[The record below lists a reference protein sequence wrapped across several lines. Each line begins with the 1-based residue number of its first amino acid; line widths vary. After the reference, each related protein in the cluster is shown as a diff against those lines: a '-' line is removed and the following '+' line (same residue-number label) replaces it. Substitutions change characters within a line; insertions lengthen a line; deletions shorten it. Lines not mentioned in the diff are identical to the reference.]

1 MDNIARRRFLNRERM
16 RQSMAQLSLEARES
30 LRALRRRQYAE
41 RIARETEEEK
51 KLRKEKMAL
60 KHKQYLAQETP
71 QQKQRRLDR
80 VRRRAQYRRALL
92 REQRKEV
99 KKANQGAKKIADGS
113 NLTVV
118 SSKPRRKQVTPR
130 KSKEATTIFQFDNL
144 ANSNNDSMNSKY
156 QYLFY
161 TFNFVHRRVLY
172 LIYLKGLITSS
183 DSEDCP
189 SLDEIP
195 AFKGIAYC
203 ILSLCVVL

>member
-16 RQSMAQLSLEARES
+16 RQSIAQLSLEARES

-80 VRRRAQYRRALL
+80 VRRRAQIL
-92 REQRKEV
+92 REQRKKV

-144 ANSNNDSMNSKY
+144 ANSNNDSMNS
-156 QYLFY
+156 
-161 TFNFVHRRVLY
+161 
-172 LIYLKGLITSS
+172 
-183 DSEDCP
+183 
-189 SLDEIP
+189 
-195 AFKGIAYC
+195 
-203 ILSLCVVL
+203 

>member
-1 MDNIARRRFLNRERM
+1 MDNIARRRFLNRQRM
-16 RQSMAQLSLEARES
+16 RQSMTQLSLEARES

-80 VRRRAQYRRALL
+80 VRRRAQLL
-92 REQRKEV
+92 REQRKKV

-130 KSKEATTIFQFDNL
+130 KSKEATSIFQFDNL
-144 ANSNNDSMNSKY
+144 IANSNNDSTNSKY

-161 TFNFVHRRVLY
+161 TFNFEFSHRRVLY
-172 LIYLKGLITSS
+172 LIYLKGPITSS
-183 DSEDCP
+183 DSESCP
-189 SLDEIP
+189 SLDQIP
-195 AFKGIAYC
+195 AFEGIVYC

>member
-80 VRRRAQYRRALL
+80 VRRRAQIL
-92 REQRKEV
+92 REQRKKV